1 MSEDNL
7 TQEEIQN
14 SINAAFDSV
23 GLINGIISGDQM
35 NGESIQEKKD
45 TIDRNVSHLE
55 IMTGKSWFN
64 DGLVS
69 GQADQITDAVTAGNG
84 FITAN

>member
-1 MSEDNL
+1 MVNENL
-7 TQEEIQN
+7 TQEEVRRGIT
-14 SINAAFDSV
+14 AAFDSV
-23 GLINGIISGDQM
+23 GLINGIITGAQM
-35 NGESIQEKKD
+35 DGESIQEKKD

-55 IMTGKSWFN
+55 IMIGKSWFN

-69 GQADQITDAVTAGNG
+69 GEAAQITDAVTAGNG

>member
-1 MSEDNL
+1 MSEENL
-7 TQEEIQN
+7 TQEEIRN

-23 GLINGIISGDQM
+23 ELINGIV
-35 NGESIQEKKD
+35 NGSQLDRESVQEKKD

-55 IMTGKSWFN
+55 IMIDKSWFN
-64 DGLVS
+64 DGLEA
-69 GQADQITDAVTAGNG
+69 GEADQITDAVTAGNG